1 MEMQI
6 LNDSDREFVRNR
18 FENELVNEVNL
29 ILFTQSDLG
38 GLVVPGRECETCAPT
53 EQLLKE
59 VSETS
64 ELINFKK
71 LDIQKDAEEA
81 ARCGISRIPSFLV
94 SREDE
99 TNIRYLGIPAGTEFP
114 VLMEALVNVS
124 SGEPKLAEETKAF
137 LQTLTD
143 ELLIKT
149 FVTPN

>member
-1 MEMQI
+1 MQI

-64 ELINFKK
+64 DLINFKK

-143 ELLIKT
+143 EVLIKT

>member
-1 MEMQI
+1 MQI

-29 ILFTQSDLG
+29 TLFTQSDLG

-64 ELINFKK
+64 DLIKFKK

-114 VLMEALVNVS
+114 VFMEALVNVS

-143 ELLIKT
+143 EVLIKT

>member
-1 MEMQI
+1 MQI

-29 ILFTQSDLG
+29 TLFTQSDLG
-38 GLVVPGRECETCAPT
+38 GLVVPGRECATCAPT

-59 VSETS
+59 VSDTS
-64 ELINFKK
+64 DLINFKR
-71 LDIQKDAEEA
+71 LDIQKNSEEA
-81 ARCGISRIPSFLV
+81 DRCGISRIPAFLV

-99 TNIRYLGIPAGTEFP
+99 INIRYLGIPAGTEFP

-124 SGEPKLAEETKAF
+124 SGEPNLSEETKTF
-137 LQTLTD
+137 LNSLN
-143 ELLIKT
+143 ESLFIKT

>member
-1 MEMQI
+1 MQI

-59 VSETS
+59 VSEIS
-64 ELINFKK
+64 DLINFKK

-81 ARCGISRIPSFLV
+81 ARCGISQIPSFLV

-143 ELLIKT
+143 EVLIKT

>member
-1 MEMQI
+1 MQI

-64 ELINFKK
+64 DLINFKK

-137 LQTLTD
+137 LQILTD
-143 ELLIKT
+143 EVLIKT

>member
-1 MEMQI
+1 MQI

-29 ILFTQSDLG
+29 ILFTQSDLV

-64 ELINFKK
+64 DLINFKK

-143 ELLIKT
+143 QVLIKT

>member
-1 MEMQI
+1 MQI
-6 LNDSDREFVRNR
+6 LNDSDREFIINR
-18 FENELVNEVNL
+18 FENELVDEVNL
-29 ILFTQSDLG
+29 TLFSQSNLG

-64 ELINFKK
+64 DLINFKK
-71 LDIQKDAEEA
+71 LDIQNDAEEA
-81 ARCGISRIPSFLV
+81 ERCGISRIPSFLV
-94 SREDE
+94 SKGEE

-124 SGEPKLAEETKAF
+124 SGETKLTEETKDF

-143 ELLIKT
+143 EVLIKT
-149 FVTPN
+149 LVTPN

>member
-1 MEMQI
+1 MQI
-6 LNDSDREFVRNR
+6 LNDSDREFVKTR

-29 ILFTQSDLG
+29 TLFTQNDLG

-64 ELINFKK
+64 DLINFKK
-71 LDIQKDAEEA
+71 LDIQNDAEEA

-124 SGEPKLAEETKAF
+124 SGEPKLSDETKTF
-137 LQTLTD
+137 LQTLS
-143 ELLIKT
+143 ENILIKT